1 MTTRT
6 NRLGLALGVAA
17 LLFAVP
23 AAAAPARDGAD
34 IDHRAATNPRRALDA
49 DLPTDRPIIA
59 TVVKIDGEAGT
70 VMLETPH
77 GQVALSVSPEL
88 AERLTVGDVVVV
100 KFTDEDDFP
109 AASPRGEDPAD
120 ERPNPERPR
129 I

>member
-6 NRLGLALGVAA
+6 NRLGLALGVCA
-17 LLFAVP
+17 LLL
-23 AAAAPARDGAD
+23 AAPVTAAPARDTAESD
-34 IDHRAATNPRRALDA
+34 RRAATDPRRALDA
-49 DLPTDRPIIA
+49 DLPTDRPIVA
-59 TVVKIDGEAGT
+59 TVVKIDGDAGT

-88 AERLTVGDVVVV
+88 AERLSVGDVVVV
-100 KFTDEDDFP
+100 RFTDEDDFP